1 MPAENLHIH
10 SKNIDKISVCHI
22 LCTVHCMHTH
32 TNTHTHTH
40 TYTHTI
46 THTNTHTQTH
56 THTHTDTHTHIH
68 TQTHTQTHTQIHTH
82 THKHTH
88 KHTHTSLPSYT
99 STSESIC
106 IGTGGGDHGSVLAA
120 VSSDNSSI
128 SLYKRNYVAFFVQ
141 LAVLNCSTFTVLIL
155 TKGIQ
160 TNTYKP
166 SGISTATQ

>member
-10 SKNIDKISVCHI
+10 YKNIDKISVCHI

-32 TNTHTHTH
+32 T
-40 TYTHTI
+40 
-46 THTNTHTQTH
+46 
-56 THTHTDTHTHIH
+56 DTHR
-68 TQTHTQTHTQIHTH
+68 
-82 THKHTH
+82 
-88 KHTHTSLPSYT
+88 HTHTSLPSHT

-106 IGTGGGDHGSVLAA
+106 IGTGGGDHGSGLAA

-128 SLYKRNYVAFFVQ
+128 SLYKRNYVDFFVQ

-155 TKGIQ
+155 TKGMQ

-166 SGISTATQ
+166 SGINTATQ